1 MNLKYGILSMKLP
14 PTSWLLF
21 LITITILISI
31 VKGSHSDV
39 DESANEN
46 NQRLHAELSGTIGK
60 FSSIKNSDDTDKH
73 FSSSVDNSDQDQ
85 LLLEGYRLVNSQDII
100 SSFQIVTHDEGSTD
114 GSDTTTEEDSTSA
127 TVTGTTE
134 STTIVHLTSSDFQT
148 GVLST
153 HISEV
158 TSERS
163 QTPLFISISQS
174 NFSPSTMVPTQSSTL
189 ISIPTEK
196 LTSETSSSTTTIT
209 ATPQVC
215 LWTSWISLTNC
226 TPNCGPA
233 YRIVVRLCIVANTG
247 QSCPT
252 SLCGGGDSQRNE
264 TC

>member
-233 YRIVVRLCIVANTG
+233 
-247 QSCPT
+247 
-252 SLCGGGDSQRNE
+252 
-264 TC
+264 